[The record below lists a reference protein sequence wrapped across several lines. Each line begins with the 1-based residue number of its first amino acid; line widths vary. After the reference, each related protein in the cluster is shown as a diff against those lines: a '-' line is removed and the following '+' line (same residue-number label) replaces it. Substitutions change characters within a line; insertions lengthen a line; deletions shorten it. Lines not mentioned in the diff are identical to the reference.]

1 MDNLWMKWKI
11 PLYKV
16 LWDNEDIQA
25 VSKVVKRGMD
35 WAIGPEIEEFE
46 KLLADYVGV
55 DYCHVFNSGTSAG
68 HAALLAVGIKP
79 SDKIIVPSFTFIATA
94 NWTLMVGARPNF
106 VDIEEET
113 FGLDPTQLE
122 SSITKNTKLV
132 MPIHYGGMPCHMEEI
147 MDVTKKKK
155 ILVVEDAA
163 ESFGASI
170 KNRKVGTFGDV
181 AILSFA
187 GNKALTTG
195 EGGALIT
202 NSKKLYEK
210 FKLLRS
216 HGRLMSQNYFSSNE
230 TPNYVS
236 LGYNWRMPSM
246 VAALGIS
253 QLIKFEKLIKL
264 RQKNAAYMSTRL
276 SKYGI
281 QVPREPPNYK
291 HVYQLYSVRLPNSKI
306 RNHLMKFLTDKGIMS
321 KIFFEPVHLTRFYK
335 KLGYG
340 TTKLPITEKI
350 YDQILTLPMY
360 PGLTKDEMNFIC
372 DSIAEFMEKTK
383 FLS

>member
-1 MDNLWMKWKI
+1 MVWKI

-16 LWDNEDIQA
+16 LWDNEDIKA

-35 WAIGPEIEEFE
+35 WAIGPEVDEFE

-55 DYCHVFNSGTSAG
+55 DYCQVFNSGTSAG
-68 HAALLAVGIKP
+68 HAALLAMGINP
-79 SDKIIVPSFTFIATA
+79 SEKIIVPSFTFIATA
-94 NWTLMVGARPNF
+94 NWTLMVGAKPNF

-113 FGLDPTQLE
+113 MGLDPKQIE
-122 SSITKNTKLV
+122 SSITKNTKLII
-132 MPIHYGGMPCHMEEI
+132 PIHYGGMPCHMKEI
-147 MDVTKKKK
+147 VDVAKKRK
-155 ILVVEDAA
+155 IPVIEDAA

-170 KNRKVGTFGDV
+170 KNRKVGTFGDA

-216 HGRLMSQNYFSSNE
+216 HGRLINQNYFSSNE

-253 QLIKFEKLIKL
+253 QLLKFEKLIKL
-264 RQKNAAYMSTRL
+264 RRRNAAYLSARL
-276 SKYGI
+276 GKYGI
-281 QVPREPPNYK
+281 HVPREPLGYK
-291 HVYQLYSVRLPNSKI
+291 HVYQLYSIRLPNSKI
-306 RNHLMKFLTDKGIMS
+306 RNQLMKFLTKRGIMS
-321 KIFFEPVHLTRFYK
+321 KIFFEPVHMTNFYK

-360 PGLTKDEMNFIC
+360 PSLTKEEMNYVC
-372 DSIAEFMEKTK
+372 DSVGEFMEKTR
-383 FLS
+383 FLP